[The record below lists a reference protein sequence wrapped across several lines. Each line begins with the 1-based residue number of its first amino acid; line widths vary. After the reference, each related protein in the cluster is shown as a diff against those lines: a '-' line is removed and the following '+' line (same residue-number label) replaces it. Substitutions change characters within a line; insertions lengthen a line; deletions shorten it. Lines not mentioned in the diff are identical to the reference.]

1 MSLPM
6 RFHAEFKELMEIS
19 KPDHSYSHFPTPLVH
34 APSIQDFK
42 EVFEVIKSFASDK
55 LEVKRI
61 DTTGCS
67 MW

>member
-1 MSLPM
+1 
-6 RFHAEFKELMEIS
+6 MEIS
-19 KPDHSYSHFPTPLVH
+19 KPDHSYIHFPTPLVH

-42 EVFEVIKSFASDK
+42 EVFEVIKSFAIDK